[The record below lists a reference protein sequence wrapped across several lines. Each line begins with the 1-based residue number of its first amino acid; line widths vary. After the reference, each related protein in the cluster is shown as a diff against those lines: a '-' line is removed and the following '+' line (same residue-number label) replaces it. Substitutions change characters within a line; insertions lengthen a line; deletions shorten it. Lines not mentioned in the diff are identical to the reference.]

1 MVTYIIIGINIL
13 LFAAESM
20 KGGAM
25 NQEVALK
32 FGAQYTP
39 YIQQGQWYR
48 LFTSMFL
55 HFGFLHLI
63 CNMYSLYNLGPSL
76 EYFFGIPIFVVLYL
90 ASGLAGN
97 ILTYVMELRT
107 GRRTLSLGASGA
119 VVGLLGSYLVFALW
133 PGYIGVSL
141 YGILRVLGI
150 NAVYAFAN
158 RSINAMAHLGGLIA
172 GAVIT
177 AGLLLV
183 FT

>member
-119 VVGLLGSYLVFALW
+119 VFGLLGSYLVFALW

-158 RSINAMAHLGGLIA
+158 RSINAMAHLGGLI
-172 GAVIT
+172 GGIVTTLVI
-177 AGLLLV
+177 L
-183 FT
+183 FII

>member
-107 GRRTLSLGASGA
+107 GRRALSLGASGA
-119 VVGLLGSYLVFALW
+119 VFGLLGSYLVFALW

-158 RSINAMAHLGGLIA
+158 RSINAMAHLGGLI
-172 GAVIT
+172 GGIVTTLVI
-177 AGLLLV
+177 L
-183 FT
+183 FII